1 MPSEYPSS
9 ALQGPFA
16 HEQSENTGLQGRPSR
31 RGLRPPWLTPP
42 REAEHRVP
50 QDKVEPLFTGL
61 VSASQLV
68 TTAPAFGKPGACCPL
83 EEGDADKARHAVHT
97 QTDALAS
104 REEFGQKAEQRGTQD
119 KPGPDKAPEG
129 RAPEG
134 RAPGP
139 GAGLNELRNMLE
151 RFEGDIK
158 KVLHAKRKRFITSTN
173 SSVKTINQKI
183 EHVWKTQEEQ
193 RQKLYREYSQ
203 QFLTLFLEWDISV
216 QKTKEEEEK
225 LANLCHEQQKIFQQ
239 ARIVQSRRL
248 KKIKNLYDQ
257 FLKSMADFEKDH
269 EHLLTDEQSEV
280 RQGMA
285 MLQDTIV
292 METQQQELAIVRKSL
307 QSLLF

>member
-1 MPSEYPSS
+1 MAPAARRRLRKPVRAPPMEPRGMEVYDVEGQESRGPS
-9 ALQGPFA
+9 GPEDVPEGTVSPDTFA
-16 HEQSENTGLQGRPSR
+16 ERST
-31 RGLRPPWLTPP
+31 
-42 REAEHRVP
+42 RVP
-50 QDKVEPLFTGL
+50 RVTG
-61 VSASQLV
+61 SQSS
-68 TTAPAFGKPGACCPL
+68 T
-83 EEGDADKARHAVHT
+83 
-97 QTDALAS
+97 
-104 REEFGQKAEQRGTQD
+104 
-119 KPGPDKAPEG
+119 
-129 RAPEG
+129 
-134 RAPGP
+134 
-139 GAGLNELRNMLE
+139 
-151 RFEGDIK
+151 GDIK
-158 KVLHAKRKRFITSTN
+158 KVLHAKRKRFITNTN

-193 RQKLYREYSQ
+193 RRKLYREYSQ
-203 QFLTLFLEWDISV
+203 QFVTLFLEWDISV

-292 METQQQELAIVRKSL
+292 METVSSVNIKN
-307 QSLLF
+307 

>member
-1 MPSEYPSS
+1 M
-9 ALQGPFA
+9 
-16 HEQSENTGLQGRPSR
+16 
-31 RGLRPPWLTPP
+31 
-42 REAEHRVP
+42 
-50 QDKVEPLFTGL
+50 
-61 VSASQLV
+61 
-68 TTAPAFGKPGACCPL
+68 APAARRRLRKPVRAPPMEPRGM
-83 EEGDADKARHAVHT
+83 EVYDVEG
-97 QTDALAS
+97 QES
-104 REEFGQKAEQRGTQD
+104 R
-119 KPGPDKAPEG
+119 GPSGPEDVPEG
-129 RAPEG
+129 NNPATDDNQGGISPS
-134 RAPGP
+134 PGTSEDDV
-139 GAGLNELRNMLE
+139 GNELRNMLE

-158 KVLHAKRKRFITSTN
+158 KVLHAKRKRFITNTN

-203 QFLTLFLEWDISV
+203 QFVTLFLEWDISV